1 MSSTYEKPL
10 KAIDFTET
18 GKVFLT
24 YRDYALY
31 FTKYIRSFMTLD
43 RLMKMNIETM
53 PEDQQK
59 TYAPVIIWGTPQRA
73 YASIVSPM
81 LNGQLASFGISIRY
95 SQIEFVE
102 DNNATKFLLEPI
114 KLERINPQTNEKERL
129 KANLTR
135 PACFNAIFNL
145 DMFAYSERDA
155 EELQFRWRYEFNNNG
170 ISYIDV
176 YNIRS
181 VLSWENESWD
191 NNTNL
196 EPQLETKGWIRLTTN
211 VKLMYA
217 YFPSGIY
224 NVDYSNKQITKINLS
239 INELNSDIN
248 YVNKLIEE

>member
-1 MSSTYEKPL
+1 
-10 KAIDFTET
+10 
-18 GKVFLT
+18 
-24 YRDYALY
+24 
-31 FTKYIRSFMTLD
+31 
-43 RLMKMNIETM
+43 
-53 PEDQQK
+53 
-59 TYAPVIIWGTPQRA
+59 
-73 YASIVSPM
+73 
-81 LNGQLASFGISIRY
+81 
-95 SQIEFVE
+95 
-102 DNNATKFLLEPI
+102 
-114 KLERINPQTNEKERL
+114 
-129 KANLTR
+129 
-135 PACFNAIFNL
+135 
-145 DMFAYSERDA
+145 MFAYSERDA